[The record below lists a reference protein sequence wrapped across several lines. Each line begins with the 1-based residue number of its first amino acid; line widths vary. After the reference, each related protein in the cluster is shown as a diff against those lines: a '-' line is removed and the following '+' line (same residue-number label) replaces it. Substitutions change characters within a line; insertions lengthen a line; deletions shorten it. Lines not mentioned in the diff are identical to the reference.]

1 MKISLKI
8 VLIVFI
14 AAWWGCE
21 KNDPLADQGTLT
33 GTIVPFNL
41 LAQMPDAAAGD
52 TLTLRNVSW
61 AVDDNIGKI
70 EFIHGGFKSR
80 IFDMAISIQVSDEN
94 NTVHQLAA
102 TYIEDTIHFEPQTFA
117 SYPESGQ
124 DLNQYFQTLE
134 NAYVIL
140 HPFIVPAQYRLS
152 NAANEELVLEM
163 DDDVFSWFVDT
174 FSVSIDRN
182 IMIALF
188 PEINPFSVQFFK
200 FDADGN
206 FTGELTENGLAY
218 FFENFT
224 RERAVD
230 FLDEANV
237 SDNTRVTIE
246 TEAVL
251 DGSET
256 GAVSTRG
263 FKII

>member
-8 VLIVFI
+8 LLIVFI
-14 AAWWGCE
+14 TAWWGCE

-33 GTIVPFNL
+33 GNMVPFNL

-61 AVDDNIGKI
+61 AVDDNIGRI
-70 EFIHGGFKSR
+70 DFIHSGFKSR
-80 IFDMAISIQVSDEN
+80 IFDMSISIEIAGES
-94 NTVHQLAA
+94 NTIHQLAA
-102 TYIEDTIHFEPQTFA
+102 TYLQDTIHFEPQIFA
-117 SYPESGQ
+117 SYPESGE

-140 HPFIVPAQYRLS
+140 HPFIVPAQYKLS
-152 NAANEELVLEM
+152 KTSNEELVREM
-163 DDDVFSWFVDT
+163 DEDVFSWFVDT
-174 FSVSIDRN
+174 FSVSIDREV
-182 IMIALF
+182 MIALF
-188 PEINPFSVQFFK
+188 PDINPFSVQLFK
-200 FDADGN
+200 FDDNGN
-206 FTGELTENGLAY
+206 FTGELTENGLTY

-224 RERAVD
+224 RELAINY
-230 FLDEANV
+230 LDEANV

-251 DGSET
+251 DGNDV
-256 GAVSTRG
+256 GAVSTRV